1 MTQALLSEANK
12 VGLTLEDNVPT
23 INKIKNA
30 VYQANNALPKINEFA
45 DKVIYLNN
53 HQDEL
58 DNYANKFRD
67 LGKYKDNIT
76 DAQDKLNAVNAA
88 VPALNERAKLILAL
102 NDYMPNIERL
112 LNVAANDVPNQ
123 FLR

>member
-45 DKVIYLNN
+45 IKVIYLNN

-58 DNYANKFRD
+58 DNYANKFR
-67 LGKYKDNIT
+67 I
-76 DAQDKLNAVNAA
+76 
-88 VPALNERAKLILAL
+88 
-102 NDYMPNIERL
+102 
-112 LNVAANDVPNQ
+112 
-123 FLR
+123 

>member
-1 MTQALLSEANK
+1 MLTEANK

-30 VYQANNALPKINEFA
+30 VYQANDALPKINDFA

-58 DNYANKFRD
+58 DQYANKFRD
-67 LGKYKDNIT
+67 LGKYKANIT
-76 DAQDKLNAVNAA
+76 DAQDKLNAVNSA
-88 VPALNERAKLILAL
+88 VPFK
-102 NDYMPNIERL
+102 
-112 LNVAANDVPNQ
+112 
-123 FLR
+123 